1 MGLGYFSM
9 GLGYFF
15 VLTPLLFT
23 GSFQFF
29 WGWKAFKQME
39 WFLHKKGKK
48 VIVIQPFCQHFRN
61 TIEKL
66 FVLWELVN
74 TDVVHFHGD
83 GEGGFIDA
91 FLTAPVAAPG

>member
-1 MGLGYFSM
+1 M
-9 GLGYFF
+9 
-15 VLTPLLFT
+15 
-23 GSFQFF
+23 
-29 WGWKAFKQME
+29 
-39 WFLHKKGKK
+39 HKKGKK

-83 GEGGFIDA
+83 GEGGFIDT
-91 FLTAPVAAPG
+91 FLTAPVATPGKVEDDVEGVVEGPLVVAVT